1 MFGKLQTLEHLLKPD
16 LKSCFLP
23 TPPPPQRIWDH
34 FLSYL
39 FDSNYNTVIPV
50 VSLFVKKSGFILR
63 THYWWNQAPQPKH
76 HRGLC
81 PPALRKGGRG
91 EAGSLQKAMCE
102 WIGAEDEGFGGRWEK
117 FSRFLRAPEGSSGAR
132 AAQAAE
138 RRGARAPQ
146 AGFGREKRG
155 VRAAGGRLGWKGSSG
170 RTGEAECPQDTDK

>member
-16 LKSCFLP
+16 LKSCF
-23 TPPPPQRIWDH
+23 PPPPQSASGITFSLISSIPITTPSSLWFH
-34 FLSYL
+34 SLSRNQVL
-39 FDSNYNTVIPV
+39 FPEPTTGGTKRRNRNTTE
-50 VSLFVKKSGFILR
+50 GF
-63 THYWWNQAPQPKH
+63 A
-76 HRGLC
+76 

-117 FSRFLRAPEGSSGAR
+117 LSRFLRAPEGSSGAR
-132 AAQAAE
+132 AARAAE

-146 AGFGREKRG
+146 AGFGKEKRG